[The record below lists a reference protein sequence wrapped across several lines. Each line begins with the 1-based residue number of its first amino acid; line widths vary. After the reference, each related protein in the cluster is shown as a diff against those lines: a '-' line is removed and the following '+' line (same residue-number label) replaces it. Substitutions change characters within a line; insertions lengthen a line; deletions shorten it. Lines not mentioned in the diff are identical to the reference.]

1 MTFSPFFV
9 RLKLMTK
16 KHFYHCL
23 KCNKFFSK
31 LADICQHDPYYEYI
45 EVLYDYAKISKL
57 PTEKKLNALYI
68 STPLQTKPLSLGEGH
83 TPLVKLNGFF
93 SEGTNN
99 KIYVKNEG
107 QNPTGSFKDRESSF
121 IISRAREKNI
131 KNVFVVSSGNA
142 ALSAAVYANK
152 ARISCE
158 CFVPKTVS
166 KSKKLMLKLYN
177 SSYHLVEGDYEEH
190 YRKAIDNPP
199 ANSWNITSGYN
210 FFREEGSKR
219 IAYEIWQK
227 ISVPDSVIIP
237 IGNGTLF
244 SAIHK
249 GFSELQKVKLSEKI
263 PQLIGVQIKNASP
276 ISEALKH
283 KREFIILKSVPNSI
297 AEGIVA
303 RESYSALK
311 VIRAL
316 KESHGK
322 IIEVTDAEV
331 KKSLKEIIKEE
342 SLTPEPT
349 SAVVYAALKK
359 INLQN
364 KRGMKIVCIQTGNGM
379 KNLEEIL
386 EIVNG

>member
-9 RLKLMTK
+9 RLNLMTK
-16 KHFYHCL
+16 KHFYYCL
-23 KCNKFFSK
+23 KCNKSFNK
-31 LADICQHDPYYEYI
+31 LTDICQHDPYYEYI

-57 PTEKKLNALYI
+57 PAEKRLDALYN
-68 STPLQTKPLSLGEGH
+68 STPLQTKPLSLGEGN
-83 TPLVKLNGFF
+83 TPLIKLNGFF
-93 SEGTNN
+93 SKNSKN

-121 IISRAREKNI
+121 IVSRAKEKNI
-131 KNVFVVSSGNA
+131 ENVFIVSSGNA

-152 ARISCE
+152 TGIFCE

-166 KSKKLMLKLYN
+166 RSKKLMLKLYN
-177 SSYHLVEGDYEEH
+177 SSYHLVDGDYEEH

-227 ISVPDSVIIP
+227 IGVPDLIIIP

-244 SAIHK
+244 SAIYK
-249 GFSELQKVKLSEKI
+249 GFSELKQVKLTEKI
-263 PQLIGVQIKNASP
+263 PQLIGVQVKNASP
-276 ISEALKH
+276 IAEAIKQ
-283 KREFIILKSVPNSI
+283 KSDFVILKSVPDSI

-303 RESYSALK
+303 RESYSAPK

-316 KESHGK
+316 KESRGK
-322 IIEVTDAEV
+322 LIEVTE
-331 KKSLKEIIKEE
+331 KEIRLALKNIINEE

-349 SAVVYAALKK
+349 SATVYAALEK
-359 INLQN
+359 INS
-364 KRGMKIVCIQTGNGM
+364 KDKTIACIQTGNGM

-386 EIVNG
+386 EIINN